1 MTTKIYNKNYRGI
14 TVQSINILN
23 VRNLMTWEKKERKM
37 SVVVV
42 KRNRFG
48 MGIIM
53 LHFLTEGS
61 PPAPLLH
68 FSDVRDNHCTDCI
81 PVIVHGYTIP
91 ERQHHTTP
99 AL

>member
-1 MTTKIYNKNYRGI
+1 
-14 TVQSINILN
+14 
-23 VRNLMTWEKKERKM
+23 MTWEKKERKM

-61 PPAPLLH
+61 PLH
-68 FSDVRDNHCTDCI
+68 LCCTSLMWETTIVPIAYLWLFMATRYQSDS
-81 PVIVHGYTIP
+81 
-91 ERQHHTTP
+91 TTP
-99 AL
+99 HQRFEKDTA